1 MNAREGYLM
10 YDFIEDLLEDLY
22 DDYTNNYSDLDD
34 DVSEVVEVVGEKRY
48 LQLVNT
54 ELDNGFTLD
63 VIVKNL
69 YDVYIYDVVR
79 RLKD

>member
-1 MNAREGYLM
+1 M
-10 YDFIEDLLEDLY
+10 YDSIEDLLEDLY
-22 DDYTNNYSDLDD
+22 DNYTDNYSNLDN

-54 ELDNGFTLD
+54 ELNNGFALD
-63 VIVKNL
+63 VVVKNL
-69 YDVYIYDVVR
+69 YDVYIYDVVK

>member
-1 MNAREGYLM
+1 M
-10 YDFIEDLLEDLY
+10 YNSIEDLLEDLY
-22 DDYTNNYSDLDD
+22 DDYTDNYSDLDD

-54 ELDNGFTLD
+54 ELDNGFALN
-63 VIVKNL
+63 VVVKNL
-69 YDVYIYDVVR
+69 YDVYIYDVIK

>member
-1 MNAREGYLM
+1 M
-10 YDFIEDLLEDLY
+10 YDSIEDLLEDLY
-22 DDYTNNYSDLDD
+22 GDYTDNYSNLDN

-54 ELDNGFTLD
+54 ELNNGFALD
-63 VIVKNL
+63 VVVKNL
-69 YDVYIYDVVR
+69 YDVYIYDVVK